1 LTRRSS
7 GYRLPGAIAAT
18 VEALEIEREGGDEMR
33 QAISLNNLA
42 DFAAEA
48 GDHVEAR
55 RWLAEC
61 FALAGRLGY
70 REVEAHALVTCARIA
85 LAEHDPVEAAR
96 MASAADAAFAEAGV
110 EMPGVEDELFASLK
124 KEVRGLLG
132 DDEYARARA
141 EAPSGRFAAPVAS
154 RPHGALRAI

>member
-48 GDHVEAR
+48 GDHVEA
-55 RWLAEC
+55 
-61 FALAGRLGY
+61 
-70 REVEAHALVTCARIA
+70 T
-85 LAEHDPVEAAR
+85 AR